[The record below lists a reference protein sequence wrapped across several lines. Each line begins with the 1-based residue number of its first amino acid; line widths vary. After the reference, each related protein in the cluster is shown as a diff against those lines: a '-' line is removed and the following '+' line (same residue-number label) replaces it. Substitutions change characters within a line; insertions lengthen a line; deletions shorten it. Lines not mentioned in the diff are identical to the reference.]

1 MIPVQ
6 FAVHALARARR
17 SNCSFCD
24 AVIWCDAADLTFP
37 QRAVGQ
43 QQQFGCSERMG
54 EILWQGN

>member
-43 QQQFGCSERMG
+43 QHQFGCSERMG
-54 EILWQGN
+54 ETL